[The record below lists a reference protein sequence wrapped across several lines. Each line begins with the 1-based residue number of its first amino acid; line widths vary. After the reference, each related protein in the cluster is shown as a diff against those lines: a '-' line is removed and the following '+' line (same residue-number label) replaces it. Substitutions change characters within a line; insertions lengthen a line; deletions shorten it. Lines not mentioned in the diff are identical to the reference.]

1 MSTVSVT
8 NLKHASSAS
17 NNIVLD
23 SSGNAT
29 FAGTAV
35 PASSFLRNRIING
48 DMRIDQRNAGAS
60 VTPTTAGGSAYYSCD
75 RWQQFLNQS
84 SKYSIQQST
93 TAPSGFTNS
102 LLATSLSAYSV
113 LTGDNF
119 ALSQQIEGFNV
130 ADLGWGSAAAQTI
143 TLSFW
148 VRSSLTGTFGG
159 AVSNSA
165 VNRSYPFTFTI
176 NTANTF
182 EYKTVSVAGDT
193 TGTWLTN
200 NGIGMRVWFN
210 LGSGST
216 YSGTAGSWAAADYRS
231 ATGATSV
238 VGTSGATFYLTGV
251 QLEVGS
257 AATPFERRQYGQELA
272 LCQRYYEKSY
282 NTGTAPGSSVTSS
295 TGQAVFQPT
304 NANTTGGDISGV
316 VFFRVS
322 KRAAPTGYYWDLAG
336 NASRVSNDTSNNNK
350 TISAGNVIS
359 ATAENSYSFDFIVA
373 SATNNRA
380 YWCWAAEAEL

>member
-1 MSTVSVT
+1 MSTLAAT

-60 VTPTTAGGSAYYSCD
+60 ISVTSTGFPVDRFYINANSFGVISGQRSTVVPT
-75 RWQQFLNQS
+75 
-84 SKYSIQQST
+84 
-93 TAPSGFTNS
+93 GFTNS
-102 LLATSLSAYSV
+102 
-113 LTGDNF
+113 
-119 ALSQQIEGFNV
+119 ALMTVTTARSSIAASDVYGIRQTIEGFNT
-130 ADLGWGSAAAQTI
+130 ADFGWGAAAAQTV

-148 VRSSLTGTFGG
+148 VRSSIAGTYT
-159 AVSNSA
+159 VSIFNA
-165 VNRSYPFTFTI
+165 AFNRSYVATYTI
-176 NTANTF
+176 NSANTF
-182 EYKTVSVAGDT
+182 EYKTVTVAGDI
-193 TGTWLTN
+193 TGTWATDN
-200 NGIGMRVWFN
+200 TASVNVFWD
-210 LGSGST
+210 LGSGSDYQAT
-216 YSGTAGSWAAADYRS
+216 ANSWVASGSIRTSGSTNWIS
-231 ATGATSV
+231 
-238 VGTSGATFYLTGV
+238 TSGATFYLTGV

-257 AATPFERRQYGQELA
+257 AATPFERRQYGQELM

-336 NASRVSNDTSNNNK
+336 NASRVSNDAANNNK

-359 ATAENSYSFDFIVA
+359 ATAENSYTFDFIVA

-380 YWCWAAEAEL
+380 YWCWAAGAEL